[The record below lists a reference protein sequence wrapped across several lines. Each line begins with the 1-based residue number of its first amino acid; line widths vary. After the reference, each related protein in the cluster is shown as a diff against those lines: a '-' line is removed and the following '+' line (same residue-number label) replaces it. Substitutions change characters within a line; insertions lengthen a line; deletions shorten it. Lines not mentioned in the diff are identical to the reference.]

1 MIDRRWLY
9 GGGIAILGIGACFGI
24 RNMLS
29 GDGDGQSEEQKN
41 ASPRPAEEVTIKRG
55 DLIEQTLTNQ
65 PEYKIYPLLDYP
77 VYYKIVPDPLIQG
90 RECVVLG
97 EFDSPDGPHTLFGA
111 TTSLGDPSVYFDVE
125 GTIYASDG
133 TAIGSFENSR
143 LPEWSDAPGINSE
156 SVVCANN

>member
-1 MIDRRWLY
+1 MIDRKWLY

-111 TTSLGDPSVYFDVE
+111 TTSLGEPSVYIDVE
-125 GTIYASDG
+125 GTIHSPDG
-133 TAIGSFENSR
+133 TVIGHFGRGE
-143 LPEWSDAPGINSE
+143 LPQWSDAPGINSE